1 MQNGMLFGHRNQLTY
16 IQEEEKMTEFRND
29 DGYGELHIVG
39 WDEPK
44 NDKDCDHD
52 WQRDNSV
59 VLTSYPPQHVYVCSK
74 CGAKKTEPAYT
85 VPAKT
90 DDLVEDLRLQ
100 LEESRALQK
109 GLEAKLSLAEAKIK
123 RLVGHQEPMEAKIEN
138 QARELARFNEIFAQ
152 LKWFKDSDGEYRY
165 MSGPMM
171 LKVIKRAEAKT
182 TKWKQCAIEAEDRV
196 IDLSDDIDYLTSL
209 NCDLSKKLSDIN
221 DEWTKTCE
229 ALDEEKE
236 AHEGTKTRLIK
247 YRDEYNKLAEQFIS
261 LYEDLYACCDYQ
273 GEYCSAC
280 YDCGAKER
288 YRDISEA
295 LKQGLWISD
304 PKTRFIKGRD
314 SIATERG
321 GE

>member
-1 MQNGMLFGHRNQLTY
+1 
-16 IQEEEKMTEFRND
+16 MTEFRAD
-29 DGYGELHIVG
+29 SQHGEWHIVG

-52 WQRDNSV
+52 WQRDDSV
-59 VLTSYPPQHVYVCSK
+59 VLTSYPPKRVYVCSK
-74 CGAKKTEPAYT
+74 CGAKKTETSYT
-85 VPAKT
+85 APVKV

-100 LEESRALQK
+100 LEESRALNGK
-109 GLEAKLSLAEAKIK
+109 LEGEVRLAKAKIE
-123 RLVGHQEPMEAKIEN
+123 RLASHQKPLEAKIEN
-138 QARELARFNEIFAQ
+138 QAHELARFNEIFAQ
-152 LKWFKDSDGEYRY
+152 LKWFKNPETGQYQY

-209 NCDLSKKLSDIN
+209 NSDLSKKLSDIN
-221 DEWTKTCE
+221 DEWTRTCE

-236 AHEGTKTRLIK
+236 AHEGTKTRLVK
-247 YRDEYNKLAEQFIS
+247 HRREYNKLAEQFIS
-261 LYEDLYACCDYQ
+261 LYEDLCACCDYQ
-273 GEYCSAC
+273 GKFCSAC
-280 YDCGAKER
+280 CDCGAKER

-295 LKQGLWISD
+295 LEQGLWISD
-304 PKTRFIKGRD
+304 PKTRFIEGRD

>member
-1 MQNGMLFGHRNQLTY
+1 
-16 IQEEEKMTEFRND
+16 MTEFRTD
-29 DGYGELHIVG
+29 SQYGELHIVG

-44 NDKDCDHD
+44 NDKDCNHD
-52 WQRDNSV
+52 WQRDDSV
-59 VLTSYPPQHVYVCSK
+59 ILTSNPPQRQYVCSK
-74 CGAKKTEPAYT
+74 CGAKKTGPAYT
-85 VPAKT
+85 APAGV

-100 LEESRALQK
+100 LEESRALRKKLQ
-109 GLEAKLSLAEAKIK
+109 AKLSLAEVKIK
-123 RLVGHQEPMEAKIEN
+123 RLTDHQEPLEAKIEN

-152 LKWFKDSDGEYRY
+152 LKWFKNPETGEYQY

-171 LKVIKRAEAKT
+171 LKVIKRAEAKA

-196 IDLSDDIDYLTSL
+196 IDLSDDINDLTSL
-209 NCDLSKKLSDIN
+209 NCDLSKKLSDIR
-221 DEWTKTCE
+221 D

-236 AHEGTKTRLIK
+236 AHEGTKMSLVK
-247 YRDEYNKLAEQFIS
+247 YRREYNKLAEQFIS
-261 LYEDLYACCDYQ
+261 LYEDLCACCDYQ
-273 GEYCSAC
+273 EEYCSAC
-280 YDCGAKER
+280 YDCDAKER